1 VFLLSPKSCA
11 TPWSESRDQG
21 LDLEVLTCGLL
32 FIPSY
37 PGLTSARPLW
47 DLPQVNYLLCVV
59 LGFGVGGQFLAS
71 LEEFC

>member
-1 VFLLSPKSCA
+1 
-11 TPWSESRDQG
+11 